1 MAKPIFILYLFR
13 MICNLLIGFLP
24 CCKSSVVTPARGRS
38 ETAFHFLTADLQF
51 IDGLFAPLGL

>member
-13 MICNLLIGFLP
+13 MICNLLIGFLSCP
-24 CCKSSVVTPARGRS
+24 KSFVASPTRGRS
-38 ETAFHFLTADLQF
+38 DTAFHFLTADLQF